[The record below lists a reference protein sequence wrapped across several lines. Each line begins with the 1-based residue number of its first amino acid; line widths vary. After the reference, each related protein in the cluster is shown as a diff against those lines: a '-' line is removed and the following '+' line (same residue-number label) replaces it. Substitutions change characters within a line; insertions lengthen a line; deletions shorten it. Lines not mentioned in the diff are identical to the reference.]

1 VTDDT
6 QQVNFTDPVVAQY
19 ARETAADE
27 VAHVNFLRS
36 VLGSAAVAQPA
47 MNIRARF

>member
-6 QQVNFTDPVVAQY
+6 RQVNFTDAVVAQY
-19 ARETAADE
+19 AREIAAGE

-36 VLGSAAVAQPA
+36 VLGTAAVAQPA